1 MTARKAY
8 KTPARRNPTMGALM
22 THDEV
27 AARLGMCRQ
36 RIVQLEASAIRKLRK
51 SRVLRELFR

>member
-1 MTARKAY
+1 VTARKLHKAR
-8 KTPARRNPTMGALM
+8 PRRNPTLQALM

-27 AARLGMCRQ
+27 ARQLGMCRQ
-36 RIVQLEASAIRKLRK
+36 RIVQLEASALRK